1 MEATPDQRQRLVE
14 AIFKRNFTR
23 RKFGMPPL
31 DINLAYARGL
41 NHILRKNLAE
51 NNIQSVLPADP
62 PSRLTSEIIF
72 LSKRRCE
79 QRHREMG
86 GGKQTWP

>member
-41 NHILRKNLAE
+41 NLILRKNLSR
-51 NNIQSVLPADP
+51 NDIQPVLPADP
-62 PSRLTSEIIF
+62 PKRITSEIID
-72 LSKRRCE
+72 LSKWRC
-79 QRHREMG
+79 
-86 GGKQTWP
+86 